1 MDSAHKWTDA
11 ELKRLEK
18 SINAEYTKAYRE
30 CKAQMSEIMARIQ
43 AHPEWTKEKRLLE
56 LNKYN
61 RLDTLCDQMAT
72 TLQDTTK
79 TAQRFIENSSANVYA
94 KNYNASAEQL
104 GFSLIDNTAAKN
116 ILTKNV
122 NPFEKIAFS
131 NAENKLLIYNT
142 VRSEMVTSLLL
153 GESIPK
159 MAQRIKSVAEKSI
172 GDSIR
177 IARTET
183 TRVENSA
190 RAAIG
195 DEGERL
201 GFEMGKRWVATLD
214 NRTREA
220 HANMDGV
227 EVSKDEPFVVDGEEL
242 MFPGDISL
250 GASAKNVCNC
260 RCTVVYF
267 IKGKAAKEKPE
278 DGTLVAEEKK
288 DLQKQRKEERA
299 ALKAIEKKMIAPQN
313 AVDGWSELSK
323 AKQNEIIEE
332 WNNERMAK
340 VRKVKRLTDQI
351 KK

>member
-1 MDSAHKWTDA
+1 MADWTDS

-18 SINAEYTKAYRE
+18 NINAEYTKAYRS
-30 CKAQMSEIMARIQ
+30 CKAEMSEIMARIQ
-43 AHPEWTKEKRLLE
+43 AHPEWTTEKRLLE
-56 LNKYN
+56 MNKYN
-61 RLDTLCDQMAT
+61 RLDNLCRQMAD
-72 TLQDTTK
+72 TLKDTNG
-79 TAQRFIENSSANVYA
+79 TARRFINNYSANVYTH
-94 KNYNASAEQL
+94 NYNDAAKPL
-104 GFSLIDNTAAKN
+104 GFDIIDNTVAKN
-116 ILTKNV
+116 ILTEKV
-122 NPFEKIAFS
+122 NPFTMISYEKMS
-131 NAENKLLIYNT
+131 NKALLVDNLK
-142 VRSEMVTSLLL
+142 SEMISSLLL

-159 MAQRIKSVAEKSI
+159 MAQRIKSVTEKSLS
-172 GDSIR
+172 DSIR

-201 GFEMGKRWVATLD
+201 GFDMWKRWVATSD
-214 NRTREA
+214 NRTRDA
-220 HANMDGV
+220 HADMDGV

-278 DGTLVAEEKK
+278 NGTLVEEEKK
-288 DLQKQRKEERA
+288 DLQKQRKEERS

-313 AVDGWSELSK
+313 AVDGWSKLSK

-332 WNNERMAK
+332 WNKERMAK